1 MYSDIPDGVVNTGGT
16 SGLSAYLEDIV
27 SDEEPLLDDV
37 ETTPPPNESNT
48 PPPES
53 SVNEWVE
60 SSPSKEE
67 LLQMMEKVD
76 RDITA
81 IEQQI
86 SVLEKRQ
93 V

>member
-1 MYSDIPDGVVNTGGT
+1 MYSDIPDGVVNTGT

-53 SVNEWVE
+53 SITEWVE